1 MDPSVEVS
9 RLNKLLLEKQ
19 DIMDKME
26 EQSAADKMI
35 HERTIRDLKK
45 ENELLMREN
54 DSLKFRMEQLGDGS
68 QKPGNF
74 QANSKLTFRPSD

>member
-26 EQSAADKMI
+26 EQSTADKMI

-45 ENELLMREN
+45 ENELLVREN
-54 DSLKFRMEQLGDGS
+54 DSLKFRLEQLGNGG
-68 QKPGNF
+68 QKPGIVEVIWTLI
-74 QANSKLTFRPSD
+74 S